1 MDLEKEK
8 EKKNYK
14 NNRIPHSLL
23 LFSEH
28 DSFFLIWLGLV
39 I

>member
-8 EKKNYK
+8 EKKIIK
-14 NNRIPHSLL
+14 TIEFLI
-23 LFSEH
+23 LFSCSEH